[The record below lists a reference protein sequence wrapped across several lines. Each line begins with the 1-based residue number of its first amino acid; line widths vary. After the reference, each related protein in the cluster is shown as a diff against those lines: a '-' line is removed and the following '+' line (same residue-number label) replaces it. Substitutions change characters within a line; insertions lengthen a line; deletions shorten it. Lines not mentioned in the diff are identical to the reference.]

1 MNTDTETVQSDPSAE
16 GTVPAEEIKKSKKNN
31 KKQKEKNSI
40 GAALRL
46 IRKNFFGFFW
56 FEVLYKLL
64 TFSITIPLIR
74 KVSSAVLYFNGIS
87 NITNDNFLGM
97 LKHPATWIGM
107 LVSVYILGVMIS
119 IEFSGIFAGLHAAD
133 CGKKISA
140 GEMFANGLASCTSVF
155 NIKNWMYL
163 VFVIIVMPMA
173 SIAETATLT
182 QSFTIPG
189 FILEGINEKWYLQ
202 VFYYG
207 GTAALMYLVLR
218 WIYAIPDMNIME
230 DGFSYLQR
238 TEETYDL
245 IINDA
250 FTGGKH
256 EGRDE
261 ESCRL
266 IQLHLNSHGIYMVNS
281 ASAVKGLY
289 SAEYCNFSNVMK
301 KVFQHTAFLQC
312 EEDRS
317 LFEKQNLLLIGSED
331 SLL

>member
-1 MNTDTETVQSDPSAE
+1 MVYRLQVSGMIITMNKNVIYQKKTEFGLLQVADLEDRRLLLCSHHIESAVY
-16 GTVPAEEIKKSKKNN
+16 TVPGRENELVFPYMQSFSYAFAARPAIKKTLL
-31 KKQKEKNSI
+31 I
-40 GAALRL
+40 GGGAFSYPRYYLTEYPDCT
-46 IRKNFFGFFW
+46 IDVI
-56 FEVLYKLL
+56 EISPDVL
-64 TFSITIPLIR
+64 
-74 KVSSAVLYFNGIS
+74 
-87 NITNDNFLGM
+87 
-97 LKHPATWIGM
+97 
-107 LVSVYILGVMIS
+107 
-119 IEFSGIFAGLHAAD
+119 AAD
-133 CGKKISA
+133 
-140 GEMFANGLASCTSVF
+140 EQYFGLDQV
-155 NIKNWMYL
+155 KNDRMR
-163 VFVIIVMPMA
+163 I
-173 SIAETATLT
+173 
-182 QSFTIPG
+182 
-189 FILEGINEKWYLQ
+189 
-202 VFYYG
+202 
-207 GTAALMYLVLR
+207 
-218 WIYAIPDMNIME
+218 IME